1 MDELTNIPQYT
12 LQLFGANLTFNIE
25 TIIMTWIAMASLTL
39 LGFLATR
46 KISFIPNPFQVVGE
60 MFVAGF
66 YKLSI
71 DNLDEEIGK
80 KYFPLICT
88 LFMFLLLS
96 NWMGIIPKLT
106 ESTKDLNTPLS
117 LGIIGFL
124 IAHYSGIKAK
134 GFKGYIKEYMEPI
147 FIMAPVNLI
156 SELSKV
162 ISISFR
168 LYGNIMGG
176 YIIIHVVSNLV
187 YSLVLPPLMLCFFG
201 LFIGAIQA
209 FVFTMLTI
217 VYISVQVK

>member
-1 MDELTNIPQYT
+1 MDHSYLHLRSNH
-12 LQLFGANLTFNIE
+12 GCNR
-25 TIIMTWIAMASLTL
+25 S
-39 LGFLATR
+39 
-46 KISFIPNPFQVVGE
+46 S
-60 MFVAGF
+60 
-66 YKLSI
+66 S
-71 DNLDEEIGK
+71 
-80 KYFPLICT
+80 
-88 LFMFLLLS
+88 S

-176 YIIIHVVSNLV
+176 YIIIHVVSDLV

>member
-25 TIIMTWIAMASLTL
+25 TIIMTWIAMASLIL

-176 YIIIHVVSNLV
+176 YIIIHVVSDLV